1 MTHRVVILVLSRKCI
16 LTHFGLI
23 EPLIEEETQRAVE
36 GITDEEIRS
45 EESSCGISA
54 SILSS
59 RSYAPPLLF
68 SSTLAATS
76 IALTFFCWLPLLL
89 LKRLPLTDV
98 LIFLG
103 DHILCLQICVISW

>member
-23 EPLIEEETQRAVE
+23 EPLTEEETQRAVE

-59 RSYAPPLLF
+59 RSYAPPLLVT
-68 SSTLAATS
+68 STAAAS
-76 IALTFFCWLPLLL
+76 
-89 LKRLPLTDV
+89 
-98 LIFLG
+98 
-103 DHILCLQICVISW
+103 